1 MILGH
6 TLHLCSAPHYHP
18 PPPPHRSRHGPSTP
32 TPYLILHLPPQ
43 GHRTTTHIAWD
54 QLKRVHVK
62 YNLIKGNASLPQKR
76 SRLLSLYDVD
86 SCEQSKWIS

>member
-6 TLHLCSAPHYHP
+6 TLHLYSATHYPLAP
-18 PPPPHRSRHGPSTP
+18 PSHRSRHGPSTSAS
-32 TPYLILHLPPQ
+32 YLTLPLPAQ
-43 GHRTTTHIAWD
+43 GHPTTSHIAWD
-54 QLKRVHVK
+54 QHRRVHVND
-62 YNLIKGNASLPQKR
+62 YLIKGNASLPQKR